1 MNVPVNKALYAR
13 VKAEASV
20 SLRYIL
26 VLMLM
31 RGLYESTKNVVVLIA
46 RELKNVARSSGG
58 LTRWFK
64 EKWVDVKTGKPCG
77 RSKGEKRGY
86 PACRPSKRV
95 SSKTPKTASEMS
107 ASEKA
112 RFKREKTSSKK
123 ITYQHRRK
131 KTTKKRK

>member
-1 MNVPVNKALYAR
+1 
-13 VKAEASV
+13 
-20 SLRYIL
+20 
-26 VLMLM
+26 MLM
-31 RGLYESTKNVVVLIA
+31 RGLYESTKNVEELTA
-46 RELKNVARSSGG
+46 RRVNVARSSGG

-77 RSKGEKRGY
+77 RQKGEKRGY

-112 RFKREKTSSKK
+112 RFKRAKTGSKK

-131 KTTKKRK
+131 KTQKRS

>member
-1 MNVPVNKALYAR
+1 
-13 VKAEASV
+13 
-20 SLRYIL
+20 
-26 VLMLM
+26 MLM
-31 RGLYESTKNVVVLIA
+31 RGLCESTKNVVVLTEW
-46 RELKNVARSSGG
+46 RKKVARSSGG

-77 RSKGEKRGY
+77 RQKGEKRGY
-86 PACRPSKRV
+86 PACRPSKRI

-131 KTTKKRK
+131 KPTKKKK

>member
-1 MNVPVNKALYAR
+1 
-13 VKAEASV
+13 
-20 SLRYIL
+20 
-26 VLMLM
+26 MLM

-46 RELKNVARSSGG
+46 RRVNVARSSGG

-77 RSKGEKRGY
+77 RQKGEKRGY

-112 RFKREKTSSKK
+112 RFKRTKTSSKK

-131 KTTKKRK
+131 KRTKRS

>member
-1 MNVPVNKALYAR
+1 
-13 VKAEASV
+13 
-20 SLRYIL
+20 
-26 VLMLM
+26 MLM
-31 RGLYESTKNVVVLIA
+31 RGLYESTKNVVVLTEW
-46 RELKNVARSSGG
+46 RRNVARSSGG

-77 RSKGEKRGY
+77 RSKGGKRGY

-107 ASEKA
+107 ASEKS

-123 ITYQHRRK
+123 ITYQHRRRK
-131 KTTKKRK
+131 KKK

>member
-1 MNVPVNKALYAR
+1 M
-13 VKAEASV
+13 
-20 SLRYIL
+20 
-26 VLMLM
+26 
-31 RGLYESTKNVVVLIA
+31 VLIVQ
-46 RELKNVARSSGG
+46 EQNVARSSGG

-77 RSKGEKRGY
+77 RSKGESRAY

-107 ASEKA
+107 ASEKS
-112 RFKREKTSSKK
+112 RFKRTKTSSKK

-131 KTTKKRK
+131 KGVKNG

>member
-1 MNVPVNKALYAR
+1 
-13 VKAEASV
+13 
-20 SLRYIL
+20 
-26 VLMLM
+26 MLM

-46 RELKNVARSSGG
+46 QELKNVARSSGG

-77 RSKGEKRGY
+77 RSKGESRAY

-95 SSKTPKTASEMS
+95 SSKTPKTTSEMS
-107 ASEKA
+107 SGEKA
-112 RFKREKTSSKK
+112 RFKREKTGKKK

-131 KTTKKRK
+131 TTKSKK

>member
-1 MNVPVNKALYAR
+1 MQ
-13 VKAEASV
+13 
-20 SLRYIL
+20 
-26 VLMLM
+26 M
-31 RGLYESTKNVVVLIA
+31 RGLYESTKSVVVLIA
-46 RELKNVARSSGG
+46 QELRNVARSSGG

-77 RSKGEKRGY
+77 RSKGESRAY

-107 ASEKA
+107 SGEKA
-112 RFKREKTSSKK
+112 RFKREKTGKKK

-131 KTTKKRK
+131 KSTKSKK